1 MKERGYNRPL
11 TGFKPIAMPKNTPTG
26 IILGGLCVAFAF
38 GMIWYIWWLAGL
50 SFVAALAVGIGHTF
64 NYKRE
69 YNLTADEIARAE
81 SERTRLLGAQ
91 A

>member
-1 MKERGYNRPL
+1 MKERGYHRPL

-26 IILGGLCVAFAF
+26 IILGGLSVAFAF
-38 GMIWYIWWLAGL
+38 GMIWYIWWLA
-50 SFVAALAVGIGHTF
+50 ALGFIGAIAVGIAHTF

-69 YNLTADEIARAE
+69 YDFSADDIARTEAA
-81 SERTRLLGAQ
+81 RTHLLGAK